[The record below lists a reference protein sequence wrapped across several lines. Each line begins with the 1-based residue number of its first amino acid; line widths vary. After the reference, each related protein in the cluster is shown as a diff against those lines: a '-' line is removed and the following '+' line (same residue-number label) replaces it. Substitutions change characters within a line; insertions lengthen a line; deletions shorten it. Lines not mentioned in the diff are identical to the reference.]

1 MLASAV
7 FLRFRRAFRDK
18 GPMRRFAI
26 LSALCS
32 LALLAPVATAAPKDG
47 GQDREHASRGR
58 SRSVGWPWDGSLER
72 AVPLRESERI
82 RYVPEY
88 AERGTHWGT
97 WQLVQLIERAA
108 ERVDQRLPGAR
119 LSVGELSARDGGHI
133 DGHRS
138 HRSGRDADLSF
149 YMTDAHGNPYD
160 PFAYA
165 SFDARGHGR
174 EPNRMLRFDDA
185 RNWELIGKL
194 VADGDARVQHIFV
207 SNALKR
213 RLLREGRRRG
223 APGVV
228 LRRAAEVMSQPGH
241 HAHDNHF
248 HVRIYCN
255 PHERPRCRDR
265 APFHPWYPGRPPRG

>member
-1 MLASAV
+1 MRRLAS
-7 FLRFRRAFRDK
+7 
-18 GPMRRFAI
+18 
-26 LSALCS
+26 LC
-32 LALLAPVATAAPKDG
+32 ALLSIAALASVATASPCDG
-47 GQDREHASRGR
+47 GQDREHGARAHR
-58 SRSVGWPWDGSLER
+58 SRSVGWPWDGSLAR
-72 AVPLRESERI
+72 ATPLRESERV
-82 RYVPEY
+82 RYVTEY
-88 AERGTHWGT
+88 AERGNHFGT

-119 LSVGELSARDGGHI
+119 LSVGELSAREGGHI

-138 HRSGRDADLSF
+138 HQSGRDADLSF
-149 YMTDAHGNPYD
+149 YMTDAEGRPFD
-160 PFAYA
+160 PFAFA

-174 EPNRMLRFDDA
+174 GPNEMLRFDDA

-228 LRRAAEVMSQPGH
+228 LRRAAEVMSEPRH
-241 HAHDNHF
+241 HPHDNHF

-255 PHERPRCRDR
+255 PRERPGCRDR
-265 APFHPWYPGRPPRG
+265 APFHAWYPGRPPS